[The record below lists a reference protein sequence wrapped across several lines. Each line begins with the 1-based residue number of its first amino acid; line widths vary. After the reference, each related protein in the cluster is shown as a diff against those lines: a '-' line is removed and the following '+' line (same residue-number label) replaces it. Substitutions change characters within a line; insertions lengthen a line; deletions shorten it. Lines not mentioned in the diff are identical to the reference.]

1 MRELLWDPK
10 APVYLALGAVFLV
23 VACLMLVVSWRDSVR
38 AIREFFAPLKHFPRP
53 RFRLRT
59 LLLFTALLSIVLK
72 LGAHLNWLPQWLWID
87 ISALFA
93 VAVLAVLLIL
103 FLVQSY
109 LSTFDRRPT
118 IHAQPRI
125 GVEEKSRDDE
135 PSSGREDGKE
145 PGHLRFRVRKRSIL
159 PFKW

>member
-1 MRELLWDPK
+1 MRELAWGLM
-10 APVYLALGAVFLV
+10 APVCLALGAVFLV
-23 VACLMLVVSWRDSVR
+23 IACLILMVWWLDSVR

-72 LGAHLNWLPQWLWID
+72 LGAHLNWLPQWSWID
-87 ISALFA
+87 ISALLGI
-93 VAVLAVLLIL
+93 AVLAVLLIL

-125 GVEEKSRDDE
+125 GVEEKSTDEE
-135 PSSGREDGKE
+135 PSTGPADGKE